1 MSNTLNPK
9 VILLYLALMPNFVD
23 LARGNTG
30 AQLAMLG
37 SALIDINIIWQSG
50 LVIAVD
56 KAWG

>member
-1 MSNTLNPK
+1 MSNALNPK